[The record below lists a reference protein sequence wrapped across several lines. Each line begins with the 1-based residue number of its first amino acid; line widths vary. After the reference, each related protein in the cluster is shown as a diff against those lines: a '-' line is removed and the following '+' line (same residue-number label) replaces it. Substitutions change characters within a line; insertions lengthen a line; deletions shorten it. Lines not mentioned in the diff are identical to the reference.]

1 MQKEVIIIDV
11 KTEEG
16 RAELKKL
23 QSGVSDLN
31 TEVVKSNKKA
41 EGSLKNVEKSSNSA
55 SKGVK
60 AIGVSLK
67 ALGIG
72 LIIAAVAKFTE
83 VLSQNQKIADGFAN
97 IMETVSIVFNQVVE
111 AVVSSTGSF
120 TALGKVIDG
129 LITLALTPLKVSF
142 NLIKL
147 GIQEAQLFW
156 EKSFFG
162 GGDED
167 KIKSLTAEII
177 LTKIEIGK
185 IGEEALNAGK
195 DVVNNFVAGVKSITD
210 ISVSAAYEQAK
221 INTQLNKNAK
231 LATALNQGLIEQY
244 DRQAELLRQIRDDSS
259 KSIKERIKANEDL
272 SIVLDKQ
279 EKAMLANANT
289 IRLAAQAQFNK
300 NKNDENSIILQ
311 EAKNEQAAI
320 EAQITGF
327 KSEQQ
332 VNLNSLLKEEKDIK
346 KELELIGKNEIE
358 QAVIGAAQKLQI
370 QTELI
375 NREVENEIEKNTLLL
390 AAKKEYDLEIKAI
403 NDRIA
408 AALEE
413 ERQKEIKAE
422 QERQAERNA
431 IAEQE
436 RQQKLTTLDTIRYT
450 AGEES
455 AIGKAAFLIKQLMV
469 LDQMK
474 LDILELSSKA
484 NKTVAVASLNAAES
498 GTSVAK
504 GFAASLATLSPV
516 VIAGYALS
524 AGLVVASMIK
534 AVKKAKS
541 TASQFGGG
549 FSSSVSAPS
558 LPAVSAPDFN
568 IVGQS
573 GTNQLAESI
582 GSQEKKPL
590 KAYVVSGDVTTAQ
603 AMERNI
609 IASAS
614 I

>member
-1 MQKEVIIIDV
+1 MQKETIVIDV

-31 TEVVKSNKKA
+31 TEVVKGNKKV

-97 IMETVSIVFNQVVE
+97 VMETVSIVFNQVIDG
-111 AVVSSTGSF
+111 VVSGTGNF
-120 TALGKVIDG
+120 TALGKVIGG

-195 DVVNNFVAGVKSITD
+195 DVVNNFVDGVKSITD
-210 ISVSAAYEQAK
+210 ISISAAYEQAK

-244 DRQAELLRQIRDDSS
+244 DREAELLRQIRDDSS

-358 QAVIGAAQKLQI
+358 QAIIGAAQKLQI

-375 NREVENEIEKNTLLL
+375 NREVQNEIEKNTLLL
-390 AAKKEYDLEIKAI
+390 AAKKEYDLEIKEI
-403 NDRIA
+403 NDGVA

-413 ERQKEIKAE
+413 ERQKEIKAAAILANE
-422 QERQAERNA
+422 LAALELKKVQDKENALNA
-431 IAEQE
+431 IIGLVGQE
-436 RQQKLTTLDTIRYT
+436 T
-450 AGEES
+450 
-455 AIGKAAFLIKQLMV
+455 AIGKAAFLAKQIMNIKEVIGEAKKTLTF
-469 LDQMK
+469 
-474 LDILELSSKA
+474 SSLA
-484 NKTVAVASLNAAES
+484 ASRTTVATAEGVAQTAKVGFPQNIPLLIGYAAQAIGIIGSVKSAISSAKSVASGLGGS
-498 GTSVAK
+498 GSVASIQAPNTP
-504 GFAASLATLSPV
+504 AAT
-516 VIAGYALS
+516 
-524 AGLVVASMIK
+524 
-534 AVKKAKS
+534 
-541 TASQFGGG
+541 
-549 FSSSVSAPS
+549 APS
-558 LPAVSAPDFN
+558 FN

-582 GSQEKKPL
+582 GSQEKKPI
-590 KAYVVSGDVTTAQ
+590 KAFVVSGDVTTAQ

-609 IASAS
+609 ISSAS

>member
-11 KTEEG
+11 KTEAG

-31 TEVVKSNKKA
+31 NEVVKSNKKV

-97 IMETVSIVFNQVVE
+97 VMETVSIVFNQVID
-111 AVVSSTGSF
+111 AVVSGTGSF

-195 DVVNNFVAGVKSITD
+195 DVVNNFVDGVKSITD
-210 ISVSAAYEQAK
+210 ISISAAYEQAK

-244 DRQAELLRQIRDDSS
+244 DREAELLRQIRDDSS

-358 QAVIGAAQKLQI
+358 QAIIGAAQKLQI

-375 NREVENEIEKNTLLL
+375 NREVQNEIEKNTLLL
-390 AAKKEYDLEIKAI
+390 AAKKEYDLEIKKI
-403 NDRIA
+403 NDGVA

-469 LDQMK
+469 LEQMK

-484 NKTVAVASLNAAES
+484 NKTVAIASLNAAES
-498 GTSVAK
+498 GTSVSK
-504 GFAASLATLSPV
+504 GFGAAIATLNPV
-516 VIAGYALS
+516 VVAGYALS

-549 FSSSVSAPS
+549 VSSSVSAPS

-573 GTNQLAESI
+573 GANQLAESI

>member
-11 KTEEG
+11 KTEAG

-31 TEVVKSNKKA
+31 TEVVKSNKKV

-55 SKGVK
+55 SKGVR

-244 DRQAELLRQIRDDSS
+244 DREAELLRQIRDDSS

-484 NKTVAVASLNAAES
+484 NKTVAVANLNAAEN
-498 GTSVAK
+498 GTSIAK
-504 GFAASLATLSPV
+504 GFGASLATLSPV

-524 AGLVVASMIK
+524 AGLVVASMVK